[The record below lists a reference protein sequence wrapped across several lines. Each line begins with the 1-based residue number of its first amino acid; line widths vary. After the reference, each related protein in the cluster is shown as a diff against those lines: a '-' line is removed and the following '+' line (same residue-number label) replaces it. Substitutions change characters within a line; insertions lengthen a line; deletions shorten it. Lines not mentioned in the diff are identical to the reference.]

1 MTSQIKL
8 NGGLS
13 PSSITRVGTYEPWE
27 LQVVR
32 NQIAFHKSVFKFGF
46 NPDVNGTEETV
57 WDVGGIY
64 AYPSS
69 AVVMT
74 VTTDAGTA
82 ADDNGVKVI
91 VEGLDSDCNEVSEEV
106 TLAGAGTAT
115 TTQTFFRVFRSY
127 VSGSQAPTG
136 NLNITNGGTTYA
148 RITLN
153 ENQTLMALWT
163 VPAGYTGFL
172 DHVNIATGTTNANQ
186 YITSQIVQRQ
196 LDGVFRVMMKQTLGS
211 GGIADFL
218 LRYPIL
224 VPEKTDVEV
233 RALSS
238 GANNLVS
245 ANFSMVYI
253 KNKSVDLN
261 NYSP

>member
-1 MTSQIKL
+1 MAI
-8 NGGLS
+8 
-13 PSSITRVGTYEPWE
+13 PSSVTRFGKHEPFE

-32 NQIAFHKSVFKFGF
+32 NQIENHKTVFKFGF
-46 NPDVNGTEETV
+46 NPDVDSAEETI

-69 AVVMT
+69 AVAMT
-74 VTTDAGTA
+74 VTTDAGTPA
-82 ADDNGVKVI
+82 NDNGVKVI
-91 VEGLDSDCNEVSEEV
+91 VFGLDEDYNEVNQEV

-115 TTQTFFRVFRSY
+115 TTQTFLRVFRAY

-153 ENQTLMALWT
+153 ENQTLMAMWT

-186 YITSQIVQRQ
+186 YVTAQIVQRTQ
-196 LDGVFRVMMKQTLGS
+196 GGVFRVMMKQTLSS
-211 GGIADFL
+211 GGVADFL
-218 LRYPIL
+218 LRYPIEIS
-224 VPEKTDVEV
+224 EKTDLEV
-233 RALSS
+233 RAESS
-238 GANNLVS
+238 GSNNLIS
-245 ANFSMVYI
+245 ANFSIVYI
-253 KNKSVDLN
+253 KNESA
-261 NYSP
+261 

>member
-1 MTSQIKL
+1 MAI
-8 NGGLS
+8 
-13 PSSITRVGTYEPWE
+13 PSSITRFGKTEPFE

-32 NQIAFHKSVFKFGF
+32 GQVENHKTVFKFGY
-46 NPDVNGTEETV
+46 NPDIDGAEETI

-64 AYPSS
+64 AYPGS
-69 AVVMT
+69 AVAMT
-74 VTTDAGTA
+74 VTTDAGTPA
-82 ADDNGVKVI
+82 NDNGVKVV
-91 VEGLDSDCNEVSEEV
+91 VEGLDGDYNEVSEEV
-106 TLAGAGTAT
+106 TLAGSGTAT
-115 TTQTFFRVFRSY
+115 TTQTFFRVNRSY
-127 VSGSQAPTG
+127 VSGSQEPTG

-148 RITLN
+148 RITIG
-153 ENQTLMALWT
+153 ENQTLMAMWT
-163 VPAGYTGFL
+163 VPAGYTGFM

-186 YITSQIVQRQ
+186 YITAQIVQRQ

-211 GGIADFL
+211 GGVADFL

-224 VPEKTDVEV
+224 VPEKTDIEV
-233 RALSS
+233 RAVSS
-238 GANNLVS
+238 GSNNLVS

>member
-1 MTSQIKL
+1 MAI
-8 NGGLS
+8 
-13 PSSITRVGTYEPWE
+13 PSSITRFGKTEPFE

-32 NQIAFHKSVFKFGF
+32 GQVENHKTIFKFGF
-46 NPDVNGTEETV
+46 NPDINGTEETI

-74 VTTDAGTA
+74 VTTDAGTPA
-82 ADDNGVKVI
+82 NDNGVTVI
-91 VEGLDSDCNEVSEEV
+91 IEGLDGDFNEISDEV

-115 TTQTFFRVFRSY
+115 TTKTFFRVNRAY

-148 RITLN
+148 RITVE
-153 ENQTLMALWT
+153 ENQTLMAMWT

-172 DHVNIATGTTNANQ
+172 DHVNIATGTTFANQ
-186 YITSQIVQRQ
+186 YITAQIVQRQ
-196 LDGVFRVMMKQTLGS
+196 LGGVFRVMMKQTLGS
-211 GGIADFL
+211 GGVADFIV
-218 LRYPIL
+218 RYPIL
-224 VPEKTDVEV
+224 VPEKTDIEV
-233 RALSS
+233 RAVSS
-238 GANNLVS
+238 GSNNLIS

-253 KNKSVDLN
+253 KNSSVDTN

>member
-32 NQIAFHKSVFKFGF
+32 NQIAFHKTVFKFGF
-46 NPDVNGTEETV
+46 NPDINGTEETV

-64 AYPSS
+64 AYPGS
-69 AVVMT
+69 AVAMT
-74 VTTDAGTA
+74 VTTDAGTPA
-82 ADDNGVKVI
+82 NDNGVKVI
-91 VEGLDSDCNEVSEEV
+91 VFGLDEDYNEVSQEV
-106 TLAGAGTAT
+106 TLAGSGTAT
-115 TTQTFFRVFRSY
+115 TTQTFIRVFRAY

-148 RITLN
+148 RITLG
-153 ENQTLMALWT
+153 ENQTLMAMWT

-186 YITSQIVQRQ
+186 YITAQIVQRTQ
-196 LDGVFRVMMKQTLGS
+196 GGVFRVMMKQTLGS
-211 GGIADFL
+211 GGVADFII
-218 LRYPIL
+218 RYPIS
-224 VPEKTDVEV
+224 VPEKTDLEV
-233 RALSS
+233 RAVSS
-238 GANNLVS
+238 GSNNLIS
-245 ANFSMVYI
+245 ANFSMIYI
-253 KNKSVDLN
+253 KNDTLS
-261 NYSP
+261 

>member
-32 NQIAFHKSVFKFGF
+32 NQIAFHKTIFKFGF
-46 NPDVNGTEETV
+46 NPDVNGSEETI

-69 AVVMT
+69 AVTMT
-74 VTTDAGTA
+74 VTSAAGVPAT
-82 ADDNGVKVI
+82 DNGVKV
-91 VEGLDSDCNEVSEEV
+91 VVQGLDGDYNEVSQEV
-106 TLAGAGTAT
+106 TLAGSGTAT
-115 TTQTFFRVFRSY
+115 TTQTFLRVNRAY

-148 RITLN
+148 RITLG

-186 YITSQIVQRQ
+186 YVTAQIVQRQ
-196 LDGVFRVMMKQTLGS
+196 LGGVFRVMMKQTLGS
-211 GGIADFL
+211 GGVADFII
-218 LRYPIL
+218 RYPIS
-224 VPEKTDVEV
+224 VPEKTDLEV
-233 RALSS
+233 RAVSS
-238 GANNLVS
+238 GSNNLIS
-245 ANFSMVYI
+245 ANFSMIYI
-253 KNKSVDLN
+253 KNDTLVS
-261 NYSP
+261 

>member
-1 MTSQIKL
+1 MTTPPSVTKL
-8 NGGLS
+8 G
-13 PSSITRVGTYEPWE
+13 RHEPFE

-32 NQIAFHKSVFKFGF
+32 NQIENHKTVFKFGF
-46 NPDVNGTEETV
+46 NPDVNSSEETI

-69 AVVMT
+69 AVAMT
-74 VTTDAGTA
+74 VTTDAGTPA
-82 ADDNGVKVI
+82 NDNGVKVI
-91 VEGLDSDCNEVSEEV
+91 VFGLDEDYNEVNDEV

-115 TTQTFFRVFRSY
+115 TTQTFLRVFRAY

-148 RITLN
+148 RITLG

-186 YITSQIVQRQ
+186 YVTAQIVQRTQ
-196 LDGVFRVMMKQTLGS
+196 GGVFRVMMKQTLGS
-211 GGIADFL
+211 GGVADFI
-218 LRYPIL
+218 LRYPIE
-224 VPEKTDVEV
+224 VSEKTDLEV
-233 RALSS
+233 RAESS
-238 GANNLVS
+238 GSNNLIS
-245 ANFSMVYI
+245 ANFSIVYV
-253 KNKSVDLN
+253 KNES
-261 NYSP
+261 

>member
-1 MTSQIKL
+1 MAI
-8 NGGLS
+8 
-13 PSSITRVGTYEPWE
+13 PSSITRFGKHEPFE

-32 NQIAFHKSVFKFGF
+32 GQVENHKTVFKFGY
-46 NPDVNGTEETV
+46 NPDIDGTEETI

-74 VTTDAGTA
+74 VTTDAGTPA
-82 ADDNGVKVI
+82 NDNGVTVI
-91 VEGLDSDCNEVSEEV
+91 IEGLDGDFNEISDEV

-115 TTQTFFRVFRSY
+115 TTKTFFRVNRAY
-127 VSGSQAPTG
+127 VSGSQEPTG

-148 RITLN
+148 RITVE
-153 ENQTLMALWT
+153 ENQTLMAMWT

-186 YITSQIVQRQ
+186 YITAQIVQRQ
-196 LDGVFRVMMKQTLGS
+196 LGGVFRVMMKQTLGS
-211 GGIADFL
+211 GGVADFL
-218 LRYPIL
+218 IRYPIL
-224 VPEKTDVEV
+224 VPEKTDIEV
-233 RALSS
+233 RAVSS
-238 GANNLVS
+238 GSNNLIS

-253 KNKSVDLN
+253 KNTSVDLN

>member
-153 ENQTLMALWT
+153 ENQTLMAMWT

-186 YITSQIVQRQ
+186 YVTAQIVQRQ
-196 LDGVFRVMMKQTLGS
+196 LGGVFRVMIKQTLGS
-211 GGIADFL
+211 GGVADFL
-218 LRYPIL
+218 IRYPIL
-224 VPEKTDVEV
+224 VPEKTDLEV

-238 GANNLVS
+238 GANNLIS
-245 ANFSMVYI
+245 ANFSMIYI
-253 KNKSVDLN
+253 KNDTLS
-261 NYSP
+261 

>member
-1 MTSQIKL
+1 MAI
-8 NGGLS
+8 
-13 PSSITRVGTYEPWE
+13 PSSVTRFGKHEPFE

-32 NQIAFHKSVFKFGF
+32 NQIENHKTVFKFGF
-46 NPDVNGTEETV
+46 NPDVDSAEETI

-69 AVVMT
+69 AVAMT
-74 VTTDAGTA
+74 VTTDAGTPA
-82 ADDNGVKVI
+82 NDNGVKVI
-91 VEGLDSDCNEVSEEV
+91 VFGLDEDYNEVNDEV

-115 TTQTFFRVFRSY
+115 TTQTFFRVFRAY

-186 YITSQIVQRQ
+186 YVTAQIVQRTQ
-196 LDGVFRVMMKQTLGS
+196 GGVFRVMMKQTLSS
-211 GGIADFL
+211 GGVADFL
-218 LRYPIL
+218 LRYPIEIS
-224 VPEKTDVEV
+224 EKTDLEV
-233 RALSS
+233 RAESS
-238 GANNLVS
+238 GSNNLIS
-245 ANFSMVYI
+245 ANFSIVYI
-253 KNKSVDLN
+253 KNESA
-261 NYSP
+261 

>member
-1 MTSQIKL
+1 MAI
-8 NGGLS
+8 
-13 PSSITRVGTYEPWE
+13 PSSVTRFGKHEPFE

-32 NQIAFHKSVFKFGF
+32 NQIENHKTVFKFGF
-46 NPDVNGTEETV
+46 NPDVDSAEETV

-69 AVVMT
+69 AVAMT
-74 VTTDAGTA
+74 VTTDAGTPA
-82 ADDNGVKVI
+82 NDNGVKVI
-91 VEGLDSDCNEVSEEV
+91 VFGLDEDYNEVNDEV

-115 TTQTFFRVFRSY
+115 TTQTFFRVFRAY

-153 ENQTLMALWT
+153 ENQTLMAMWT

-186 YITSQIVQRQ
+186 YVTAQIVQRTQ
-196 LDGVFRVMMKQTLGS
+196 GGVFRVMMKQTLSS
-211 GGIADFL
+211 GGVADFL
-218 LRYPIL
+218 LRYPIEIS
-224 VPEKTDVEV
+224 EKTDLEV
-233 RALSS
+233 RAESS
-238 GANNLVS
+238 GSNNLIS
-245 ANFSMVYI
+245 ANFSIVYI
-253 KNKSVDLN
+253 KNESA
-261 NYSP
+261 

>member
-27 LQVVR
+27 LQVAR
-32 NQIAFHKSVFKFGF
+32 NQIAFHKTVFKFGF
-46 NPDVNGTEETV
+46 NPDVNSAEETI

-64 AYPSS
+64 AYPGS
-69 AVVMT
+69 AVAMT
-74 VTTDAGTA
+74 VTTDAGTPA
-82 ADDNGVKVI
+82 TDNGVTVV
-91 VEGLDSDCNEVSEEV
+91 VEGLDGDCNEISEEV

-115 TTQTFFRVFRSY
+115 TTKTFFRVNRAY
-127 VSGSQAPTG
+127 VSGSQEPTG

-148 RITLN
+148 RITLG

-186 YITSQIVQRQ
+186 YVTAQIVQRQ
-196 LDGVFRVMMKQTLGS
+196 LGGVFRAMMKQTLGS
-211 GGIADFL
+211 GGVADFL
-218 LRYPIL
+218 LRYPIS
-224 VPEKTDVEV
+224 VPEKTDLEV
-233 RALSS
+233 RAESS
-238 GANNLVS
+238 GANNLIS
-245 ANFSMVYI
+245 ANFSMIYI
-253 KNKSVDLN
+253 KNDTLVS
-261 NYSP
+261 

>member
-1 MTSQIKL
+1 MAI
-8 NGGLS
+8 
-13 PSSITRVGTYEPWE
+13 PSSITRFGKTEPFE

-32 NQIAFHKSVFKFGF
+32 GQVENHKTVFKFGY
-46 NPDVNGTEETV
+46 NPDVDGAEETI

-69 AVVMT
+69 AVAMT
-74 VTTDAGTA
+74 VTTDAATA
-82 ADDNGVKVI
+82 ADDNGVKVLI
-91 VEGLDSDCNEVSEEV
+91 EGLDGDCNEVSEEV
-106 TLAGAGTAT
+106 TLAGSGTAT
-115 TTQTFFRVFRSY
+115 TTQTFFRVFRAY

-148 RITLN
+148 RITLG

>member
-32 NQIAFHKSVFKFGF
+32 NQIAFHKTVFKFGF
-46 NPDVNGTEETV
+46 NPDINSTEETI

-153 ENQTLMALWT
+153 ENQTLMAMWT

-186 YITSQIVQRQ
+186 YVTAQIVQRQ
-196 LDGVFRVMMKQTLGS
+196 LGGVFRVMIKQTLGS
-211 GGIADFL
+211 GGVADFL
-218 LRYPIL
+218 IRYPIL
-224 VPEKTDVEV
+224 VPEKTDLEV

-238 GANNLVS
+238 GANNLIS
-245 ANFSMVYI
+245 ANFSMIYI
-253 KNKSVDLN
+253 KNDTLS
-261 NYSP
+261 

>member
-1 MTSQIKL
+1 MAI
-8 NGGLS
+8 
-13 PSSITRVGTYEPWE
+13 PSSITRFGKTEPFE

-32 NQIAFHKSVFKFGF
+32 GQVENHKTVFKFGY
-46 NPDVNGTEETV
+46 NPDIDGVEETI

-64 AYPSS
+64 AYPGS
-69 AVVMT
+69 AVAMT
-74 VTTDAGTA
+74 VATDAGTPA
-82 ADDNGVKVI
+82 NDNGVKVV
-91 VEGLDSDCNEVSEEV
+91 VEGLDGDYNEVSEEV
-106 TLAGAGTAT
+106 TLAGSGTAT
-115 TTQTFFRVFRSY
+115 TTQTFFRVNRSY

-136 NLNITNGGTTYA
+136 NLNITNGATTYA
-148 RITLN
+148 RITIS
-153 ENQTLMALWT
+153 ENQTLMAMWT

-186 YITSQIVQRQ
+186 YITAQIVQRQ

-211 GGIADFL
+211 GGVADFL

-224 VPEKTDVEV
+224 VPEKTDIEV
-233 RALSS
+233 RAVSS
-238 GANNLVS
+238 GSNNLIS